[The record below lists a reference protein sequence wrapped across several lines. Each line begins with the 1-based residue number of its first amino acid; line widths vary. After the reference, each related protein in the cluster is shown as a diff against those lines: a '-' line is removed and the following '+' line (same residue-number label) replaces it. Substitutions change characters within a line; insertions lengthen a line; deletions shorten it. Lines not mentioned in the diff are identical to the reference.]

1 MRAQA
6 YPHPTGSIQLIQ
18 THISFVLLAG
28 DHVYKIKKPVNFGFL
43 NFSTLS
49 RRLYYCR
56 KEVQLNSRLCSD
68 TYLGVV
74 PIRGSAS
81 GHVVNGPGETVEYA
95 VHMRRLPADRMMDH
109 LLDRDEVTPAMLE
122 SVARKLAAFHDTA
135 ETSPRIAKYGD
146 WAIRYNQRENE
157 DQWSPYI
164 GRTITP
170 EQDRILRAYTE
181 AFFARKAD
189 VLQRRVQEQ
198 RIRRVHADL
207 RSDAVCFVNGI
218 CIFDCVEFSSR
229 INLLD
234 VARDTGFLEMDLE
247 YRGRP
252 DLAKAFIDHYVQVA
266 RDPEHREVLDF
277 YAMYSACVRG
287 KVESFLLDQP
297 EVPDQ
302 LKKAAA
308 KAAKRYFDLACRYAA
323 SLPPAVMAITCGL
336 PGTGK
341 SSLAAE
347 LASTGFEV
355 LSSDIVR
362 KELTGVGPS
371 EHRYEDYRAGIYST
385 DFTARTYTA
394 LLDRARTRLEAGQSV
409 VLDASFLRRADRR
422 AARRLA
428 RDAGAQ
434 FACLYLQLDDDT
446 ARRRIKHRAKTG
458 DSPSDALWH
467 IYTAQKRRFQKPTE
481 IPPERLIKLDASST
495 IATQAKA
502 AQAALHVI
510 SPLSVTI

>member
-1 MRAQA
+1 MIQDLLRAQA

-28 DHVYKIKKPVNFGFL
+28 DHVYKVKKAVNFGFL

-49 RRLYYCR
+49 RRRYYCR

-74 PIRGSAS
+74 PICRSAF
-81 GHVVNGPGETVEYA
+81 GHSIEGPGETVEYA
-95 VHMRRLPADRMMDH
+95 VHMRRLPADRMMDQ
-109 LLDRDEVTPAMLE
+109 LLDRDEVTNDMVEA
-122 SVARKLAAFHDTA
+122 VACKLAAFHAVA
-135 ETSPRIAKYGD
+135 ETSPRIARYGD

-157 DQWSPYI
+157 DQWAPYI
-164 GRTITP
+164 GRTVTP

-189 VLQRRVQEQ
+189 VLDHRVREQ

-252 DLAKAFIDHYVQVA
+252 ELAKAFIDHYVQVA
-266 RDPEHREVLDF
+266 GDPEHREVLNF

-308 KAAKRYFDLACRYAA
+308 KAARRYFDLACRYAA
-323 SLPPAVMAITCGL
+323 SLPPAVLAITCGL

-347 LASTGFEV
+347 LAPAGFE
-355 LSSDIVR
+355 LISSDVVR
-362 KELTGVGPS
+362 KELTGVNPS

-385 DFTARTYTA
+385 DITARTYTA
-394 LLDRARTRLEAGQSV
+394 LLERARAHLEAIAGFALKRKKALLRTNEKLCH
-409 VLDASFLRRADRR
+409 VLTS
-422 AARRLA
+422 
-428 RDAGAQ
+428 
-434 FACLYLQLDDDT
+434 
-446 ARRRIKHRAKTG
+446 
-458 DSPSDALWH
+458 
-467 IYTAQKRRFQKPTE
+467 
-481 IPPERLIKLDASST
+481 
-495 IATQAKA
+495 
-502 AQAALHVI
+502 
-510 SPLSVTI
+510 